1 MVFHLLNTVIPRLGL
16 FNIVRNYRLFS
27 SSLSRMQNEYNTLKH
42 DISSNFRITAQNP
55 HSVYANTLV
64 NLSEIHV
71 YGLDY
76 DYTLVRYTPAL
87 IEEIY
92 NNSKEVLIAKLNYP
106 TGLKDIPFN
115 IKFSTRGLHYDI
127 VEGILMKIDGTHRI
141 QLGTAYLG
149 HRPVRDEEI
158 IRIYGS
164 THIPISFMNDTY
176 GNAPRHKRLVHF
188 IDNFSSAEINLLTD
202 VAEYFLHHNIP
213 YDPVN
218 LYTDVHDAVREVHVK
233 HQLHDAIINNV
244 EKFIEKPSKITLLL
258 ERLKNAGKKT
268 FLVTNSPFYFVDVGL
283 RYLTGYADWKDLFD
297 FIIVEAAKPA
307 FYTANR
313 PFRLLEK
320 DCKFRKWVTV
330 SELEPGNV
338 YCQGNV
344 FDLMKYTGW
353 IGPEVLYFGDHMYSD
368 LVDPVLKFGWRSGA
382 IIPDLEREIN
392 RMNTKQYQITLTTAV
407 QLELLIAKYTPLISC
422 SEELDVVSE
431 WREELTNEFINLKVC
446 FNKQFGSLFRT
457 IHGTS
462 YFSRRL
468 ARFADLYT
476 ARVDNLLNYS
486 LSQIFYTRR
495 VSLPHEPLL
504 SVNSDEFKDST

>member
-1 MVFHLLNTVIPRLGL
+1 MFRL
-16 FNIVRNYRLFS
+16 FNQMRRLPKVNLFKKLEKTR
-27 SSLSRMQNEYNTLKH
+27 SLSNLPQMQEDYNTLKQN
-42 DISSNFRITAQNP
+42 INSSFKIKLQDP
-55 HSVYANTLV
+55 HSVYANTMV
-64 NLSEIHV
+64 NLSEVHV

-92 NNSKEVLIAKLNYP
+92 NNSKQILIKKLNYP
-106 TGLKDIPFN
+106 IGLLGIPFD
-115 IKFSTRGLHYDI
+115 IKFSSRGLHYDI

-141 QLGTAYLG
+141 QLGTAYIG
-149 HRPVRDEEI
+149 RKPVKDEDI
-158 IRIYGS
+158 FRIYGS

-202 VAEYFLHHNIP
+202 VAEYFLQHGIR

-233 HQLHDAIINNV
+233 HQLHDAIISNV
-244 EKFIEKPSKITLLL
+244 EKFIEKPSRITLLL

-268 FLVTNSPFYFVDVGL
+268 FLVTNSPFYFIDAGL
-283 RYLTGYADWKDLFD
+283 KYITGYMNWRELFD
-297 FIIVEAAKPA
+297 LIIIDAGKPD

-313 PFRLLEK
+313 PFRLLEP
-320 DCKFRKWVTV
+320 DCKFKKWDTV
-330 SELEPGNV
+330 SGFQPGNV

-344 FDLMKYTGW
+344 TDLMKYTGW
-353 IGPEVLYFGDHMYSD
+353 NGQEVLYIGDHMYSD

-392 RMNTKQYQITLTTAV
+392 RMNTKEYQVTLTTV
-407 QLELLIAKYTPLISC
+407 IQLEQLIAKYTPLVKTTAEI
-422 SEELDVVSE
+422 ETVDLWEVELA
-431 WREELTNEFINLKVC
+431 NEFYNLKC
-446 FNKQFGSLFRT
+446 NFNKQFGSLFRT
-457 IHGTS
+457 VHGTS

-486 LSQIFYTRR
+486 LSQIFYSRR
-495 VSLPHEPLL
+495 ISLPHEPALTI
-504 SVNSDEFKDST
+504 ERIA

>member
-1 MVFHLLNTVIPRLGL
+1 MIRLPKFTLKIPQSLRL
-16 FNIVRNYRLFS
+16 
-27 SSLSRMQNEYNTLKH
+27 LSRLPQMQEDYNNLIQNIT
-42 DISSNFRITAQNP
+42 SNFKVKTQNP
-55 HSVYANTLV
+55 HSVYANKMV

-71 YGLDY
+71 YGFDY

-87 IEEIY
+87 IKEIY
-92 NNSKEVLIAKLNYP
+92 NNSKQALVEQLNYP
-106 TGLKDIPFN
+106 TGLYDIPFN

-141 QLGTAYLG
+141 QLGTAYIG
-149 HRPVRDEEI
+149 HRPVKDDDI

-202 VAEYFLHHNIP
+202 VAEFFLSRNIP

-218 LYTDVHDAVREVHVK
+218 LYTDVHDAVHEVHVK

-268 FLVTNSPFYFVDVGL
+268 FLVTNSPFYFIDAGL
-283 RYLTGYADWKDLFD
+283 KYLTGYPDWKDLFD
-297 FIIVEAAKPA
+297 LIIIDAGKPA
-307 FYTANR
+307 FYTATR
-313 PFRLLEK
+313 PFRLLEPN
-320 DCKFRKWVTV
+320 CKFKKWDTV
-330 SELEPGNV
+330 SGFHPGNV

-344 FDLMKYTGW
+344 TDLMKYSGW
-353 IGPEVLYFGDHMYSD
+353 NGQEVIYIGDHMYSD

-392 RMNTKQYQITLTTAV
+392 RMNTKEYQMTLTTV
-407 QLELLIAKYTPLISC
+407 LQLEQLIAKYTPLVNTTAEIQTVDFW
-422 SEELDVVSE
+422 EIELA
-431 WREELTNEFINLKVC
+431 NEFKNLKEN

-486 LSQIFYTRR
+486 LSERFYGRR
-495 VSLPHEPLL
+495 ISLPHEAALATI
-504 SVNSDEFKDST
+504 DYERII